1 MKNWIVK
8 AKPLTKK
15 GAEKHQEYLLDI
27 NNKSHAATENIIHLS
42 GDFDKIMD
50 EHDLLMMTRFQN
62 NKGGRPPKNVGR
74 SLVFSL
80 PKGIRPSPE
89 TWSKVVDNSLN
100 EISKVTNIPKE
111 DLSHFAVLH
120 DEPTKNSHIHFLLG
134 QNPNGLYNKKLT
146 NTTMITA
153 CKIAFNRTIKEEMN
167 LSNEVHIPKKTGVKD
182 IPLWQFRAKKK
193 LEDMKELKANKEALK
208 EQLDEIVA
216 NESEIVKQLGEN
228 HALKVEN
235 KALKAENIKERSKV
249 KLWIENGLKYIKK
262 SLKGD
267 KATKEA
273 VKTVNEEPEIE
284 EKSKKIFYE
293 EVSGLAKNDEIKSVK
308 IKDYLKNPDLIPS
321 NEPKPKRKNKY
332 KF

>member
-1 MKNWIVK
+1 MKNWTVI

-15 GAEKHQEYLLDI
+15 GASKHQEYLLDI
-27 NNKSHAATENIIHLS
+27 NHKSHAKTENIIHLS
-42 GDFDKIMD
+42 GDFEKIMD
-50 EHDLLMMTRFQN
+50 ENDLLMMTRFQN

-89 TWSKVVDNSLN
+89 IWSKVVDNALN
-100 EISKVTNIPKE
+100 EVSKVTNIPKE
-111 DLSHFAVLH
+111 DLSHFAILH
-120 DEPTKNSHIHFLLG
+120 DEPTKNSHIHLLMG
-134 QNPNGLYNKKLT
+134 QNPNGVYNKKLT
-146 NTTMITA
+146 NKTMITA

-167 LSNEVHIPKKTGVKD
+167 LSNEVHIPKKTGKNK
-182 IPLWQFRAKKK
+182 PLWAARADKK
-193 LEDMKELKANKEALK
+193 LEDMKQLEANKEALK
-208 EQLDEIVA
+208 EQLGELVA

-228 HALKVEN
+228 HDLKAEN

-249 KLWIENGLKYIKK
+249 KLWIENGLKYIRK

-267 KATKEA
+267 KATVEA
-273 VKTVNEEPEIE
+273 VKTVNEEPELE

-293 EVSGLAKNDEIKSVK
+293 EVSNISKNKEILET
-308 IKDYLKNPDLIPS
+308 Y
-321 NEPKPKRKNKY
+321 EAKPKRKNKY